1 MLKNKESLTEND
13 VRKFIA
19 DCDELIE
26 SLKSK
31 DKPVYEIPKPT
42 RSGFV
47 HTGASPLRFQ
57 DNLIIKT

>member
-26 SLKSK
+26 SLK
-31 DKPVYEIPKPT
+31 DKPVC
-42 RSGFV
+42 
-47 HTGASPLRFQ
+47 
-57 DNLIIKT
+57 